1 MTIKATQRILSYHT
15 HSIIRYLNQS
25 SSRINDV
32 HIDAFRTCVYGILH
46 QFFDRRC
53 RPLNDLTRGNLIR
66 NQFG

>member
-1 MTIKATQRILSYHT
+1 
-15 HSIIRYLNQS
+15 LNQS